1 MDDPNRVRETSQCC
15 NATLPLYSAIPAQ
28 VNGFVQRNIT
38 FWASTIAMRHNLLAV
53 PSNNLK
59 SGQRLNG

>member
-1 MDDPNRVRETSQCC
+1 MGQDRARETSQCC
-15 NATLPLYSAIPAQ
+15 NATLPLYSAIPAR
-28 VNGFVQRNIT
+28 VNDFVQRNINFGT
-38 FWASTIAMRHNLLAV
+38 STIAMRHNLLAV